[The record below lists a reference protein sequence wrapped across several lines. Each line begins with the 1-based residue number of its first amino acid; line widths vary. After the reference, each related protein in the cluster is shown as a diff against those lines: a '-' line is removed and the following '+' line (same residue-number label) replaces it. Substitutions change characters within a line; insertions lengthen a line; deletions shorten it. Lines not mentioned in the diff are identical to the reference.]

1 MIGRGVQAV
10 DYSRVKL
17 RLSPAEDG
25 PWVSY
30 TD

>member
-1 MIGRGVQAV
+1 MIGRGMAV